1 MSDHPIPQA
10 AGPTPPPPPPD
21 GENEAIID
29 AQKTFKITMISAVLV
44 CMAADTI
51 ILVTRSW

>member
-1 MSDHPIPQA
+1 MSDHQIPQA

-21 GENEAIID
+21 NENEAIID
-29 AQKTFKITMISAVLV
+29 AQKTFRITMISAVLF
-44 CMAADTI
+44 CAAAVTI

>member
-10 AGPTPPPPPPD
+10 SGPTPPPPPPD

-29 AQKTFKITMISAVLV
+29 AQKTFKITMISAVLF
-44 CMAADTI
+44 CAAALTI